1 MDKELAREVVRA
13 VFRCGSELEL
23 LLPPIKERCTMQD
36 YKYFGRQVAMAVDGV
51 QVALLNPILKRFPE
65 LRKEIET
72 NLARTGRAMP

>member
-1 MDKELAREVVRA
+1 
-13 VFRCGSELEL
+13 
-23 LLPPIKERCTMQD
+23 MQD